1 MFHRRFVALLLL
13 VAPFAF
19 SSELRADAKGLFEG
33 RPAFKEGIDRGYY
46 VWHDNDGWHVRW
58 MTFGQGRTFTGSVV
72 AEGGELKSLERV
84 DIDSE
89 SRFVTRRTGP
99 TVVRGPRGR
108 RRVAPGG
115 TRTTV
120 VSRDEDHIEKDG
132 DRRIVFRTHTT
143 DDLDGFDFKVDKHT
157 RTLRFVLEVAGESR
171 AVDVEVG
178 ARNQR
183 PSGNPFAVN
192 LD

>member
-1 MFHRRFVALLLL
+1 MTRRQFNALLTLA
-13 VAPFAF
+13 APLAFA
-19 SSELRADAKGLFEG
+19 STLRADVPALFQG
-33 RPAFKEGIDRGYY
+33 RPTFKEGTDRGYY
-46 VWHDNDGWHVRW
+46 VWHDADGWHVRW
-58 MTFGQGRTFTGSVV
+58 MTFGQERTFMGSVV
-72 AEGGELKSLERV
+72 AEGGELKSLKRV
-84 DIDSE
+84 DVDSE
-89 SRFVTRRTGP
+89 RRFVTRRTGP

-143 DDLDGFDFKVDKHT
+143 DDLDGFDFKVDKDT
-157 RTLRFVLEVAGESR
+157 RALRFVLEVAGESR
-171 AVDVEVG
+171 LVDVEVG

-183 PSGNPFAVN
+183 PSGNPFTVN